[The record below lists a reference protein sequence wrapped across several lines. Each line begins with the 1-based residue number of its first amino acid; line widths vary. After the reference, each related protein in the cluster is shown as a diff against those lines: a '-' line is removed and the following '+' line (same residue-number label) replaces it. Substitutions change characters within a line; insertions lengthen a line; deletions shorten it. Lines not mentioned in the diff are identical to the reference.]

1 MRVRNLK
8 FLVVLRGGEE
18 MTNEKIETIKL
29 TEKLALTIEEA
40 AEFSSIGINKIRELL
55 RDPEC
60 PFALHI
66 GRRTLVKR
74 RRFEEYI
81 ETQYSI

>member
-1 MRVRNLK
+1 
-8 FLVVLRGGEE
+8 
-18 MTNEKIETIKL
+18 MTDNKIETVRL
-29 TEKLALTIEEA
+29 AEKLALTIEEA

-55 RDPEC
+55 KDPGC

-74 RRFEEYI
+74 KSFETFI
-81 ETQYSI
+81 EERYSI